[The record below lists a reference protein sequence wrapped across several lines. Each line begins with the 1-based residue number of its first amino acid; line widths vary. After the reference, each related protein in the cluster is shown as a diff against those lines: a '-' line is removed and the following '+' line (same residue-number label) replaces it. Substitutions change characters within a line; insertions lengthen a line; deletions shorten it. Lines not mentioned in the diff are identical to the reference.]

1 MKGLSFIKKKEP
13 EELYHAKIISID
25 RNKGR
30 VTLFMKNGL
39 FSIGHYL
46 HDLNDLREGM
56 TVLVGKVNDSH
67 VILSKISANPK
78 VSSGMSLIKP
88 VDVSPFKFTID
99 TEKSF
104 PSSLTYTLC
113 PYSGDG
119 GDPDYNWG
127 IPFSVDWGDGITTL
141 VTNQAEC
148 SHVYSENGIYNIIIR
163 GYGKFNFYWDFSKML
178 IDIKQWGD
186 YILPKYI
193 LSSGNLGGQFAY
205 CTWLKTISAL
215 DTPNLEHITSLKM
228 MFNECSLETI
238 TSIERWDI
246 SNVTDLSSMFE
257 ECSLLVQPLNDWDV
271 SNITNMSGMFSGYRA
286 TPYSPYATYAAY
298 NQPLNNWN
306 VSNVTDMSYM
316 FCNNVAFNQDISMWD
331 VSKVIDMSG
340 MFMDASAFN
349 QSLNSWNVSSVTSMY
364 YMFDHAESFN
374 QPLNDWDVSNVTNM
388 SYMFAYSTFNQP
400 LNSWNTSKV
409 KNMVEM
415 FYDNSAFNQ
424 DISMWDISSVT
435 TMENMFK
442 NSAFSTENYE
452 KLLESWSAQNVK
464 WNVRFHAGSAQYHAA
479 YAPYKAILVGKGWII
494 EDGGQI

>member
-1 MKGLSFIKKKEP
+1 MKKALSQ
-13 EELYHAKIISID
+13 AKIVAID

-30 VTLFMKNGL
+30 VTLATKNGL
-39 FSIGHYL
+39 VSTGTYL
-46 HDLNDLREGM
+46 YDINDLKVNM
-56 TVLVGKVNDSH
+56 TVLVGKVSGTN
-67 VILSKISANPK
+67 VIIEKISSGPK
-78 VSSGMSLIKP
+78 SSSGMSLIKP

-99 TEKSF
+99 TEKSI
-104 PSSLTYTLC
+104 PSSLTYILY

-127 IPFSVDWGDGITTL
+127 IPFSVDWGDGTATL
-141 VTNQAEC
+141 VTNKAEC

-163 GYGKFNFYWDFSKML
+163 GYGKFNFYWDVSGML

-193 LSSGNLGGQFAY
+193 LSSGNLGGQFAF

-215 DTPNLEHITSLKM
+215 DTPNLEHITSLKF
-228 MFNECSLETI
+228 MFLLCSLETI

-257 ECSLLVQPLNDWDV
+257 NCSLLVQPLNDWDV
-271 SNITNMSGMFSGYRA
+271 SNVTNMEAMFGGWKQ
-286 TPYSPYATYAAY
+286 TPYSPTFAAY

-306 VSNVTDMSYM
+306 VSNVTNMSYM

-349 QSLNSWNVSSVTSMY
+349 QSLSNWDVSSVTSMY

-374 QPLNDWDVSNVTNM
+374 QPLNSWDVSKVTNM
-388 SYMFAYSTFNQP
+388 SYMFAYSAFNQP
-400 LNSWNTSKV
+400 LSNWNTSKV
-409 KNMVEM
+409 TSMVEM

-442 NSAFSTENYE
+442 NSAFSTGNYE
-452 KLLESWSAQNVK
+452 KLLVGWSAQNVK

-479 YAPYKAILVGKGWII
+479 YAPYKQILLDKGWII
-494 EDGGQI
+494 TDGGQI